1 MLLPRRGENVLRTGC
16 VLLGTVVGKQTL
28 ETSFR
33 RNVARRVAFGLP
45 RARYRRREALTSR
58 EALAKDRVAWARRD

>member
-33 RNVARRVAFGLP
+33 RNVARRVAKSLWPPKGALP
-45 RARYRRREALTSR
+45 APQSP
-58 EALAKDRVAWARRD
+58 DVA